1 MILKLCLKANN
12 IKKKA
17 KILSFVKKKL
27 KKVLTF
33 KKFGV
38 IMIMWSIGYNVLQ
51 NKQEIK
57 TCYQKNKQQN
67 K

>member
-12 IKKKA
+12 IKKKS
-17 KILSFVKKKL
+17 KILSFVKKKE

-38 IMIMWSIGYNVLQ
+38 IVVM
-51 NKQEIK
+51 
-57 TCYQKNKQQN
+57 
-67 K
+67 

>member
-38 IMIMWSIGYNVLQ
+38 IMLMWSIGYNVLQ